1 MSLLSVVV
9 LLFLVMDS
17 LGSLPLFLS
26 AVRNV
31 PPHRQRWVVARE
43 MLIALVVL
51 VFFLF
56 VGQYAMR
63 ALGLT
68 QPALGVAG
76 GVVLLVIA
84 LRMVFPNHGGAL
96 EEPVENEPFIVPL
109 AVPYIAGPSAIA
121 TVMLLMSRDPGRWKE
136 WLLALVIAW
145 AAGAVIL
152 VGGTALRRILGAR
165 GLVAMERLMGLI
177 LISLGVQMLMDG
189 ISGFLKL
196 NGI

>member
-1 MSLLSVVV
+1 MSLLSAVV
-9 LLFLVMDS
+9 LLFLVMNS
-17 LGSLPLFLS
+17 LGSVPLFLS

-31 PPHRQRWVVARE
+31 PAHRQRWVVARE
-43 MLIALVVL
+43 MLVALAVL

-56 VGQYAMR
+56 LGQYAMQ

-84 LRMVFPNHGGAL
+84 MRMVFPNHAGAI
-96 EEPVENEPFIVPL
+96 EEEVVTEPFIVPL

-121 TVMLLMSRDPGRWKE
+121 TVMLLMSRDPGRWMD
-136 WLLALVIAW
+136 WLLALVVAW
-145 AAGAVIL
+145 SAGAAIL
-152 VGGTALRRILGAR
+152 LGGTVLQRILGER
-165 GLVAMERLMGLI
+165 GLLAMERLMGLI
-177 LISLGVQMLMDG
+177 LISLAVQMLMDG
-189 ISGFLKL
+189 IGGFLKL